1 MKIAFVSPVK
11 GQCGTTTVSL
21 LAAAY
26 MATKYERKTC
36 FMQVGDDKLD
46 SVSKYLGLH
55 DDYADPTRSLSQVQA
70 LLEHEAINNE
80 DLINYAIP
88 VSPHLDFFHLSSKV
102 TGREKLVNHIVQYA
116 PYDYTFLDLCSSVG
130 TPSVKTALA
139 AVELVVFV
147 LPQNSTVLDGF
158 KTFSQT
164 PQFEDKTFVIA
175 LNNFSS
181 AVGPSPK
188 LIRRHKLP
196 EKQVYL
202 IHRNPQIQEY
212 MNSGRALDI
221 VFRLLE
227 RDAMIADIHKDLSRL
242 CDVLKY
248 HNADLEGL

>member
-11 GQCGTTTVSL
+11 GQCGNTTVSL
-21 LAAAY
+21 LAAAF
-26 MATKYERKTC
+26 MATKYDRKTC

-46 SVSKYLGLH
+46 SVSKYLGLQ
-55 DDYADPTRSLSQVQA
+55 DDYADPTRSLSQVQT
-70 LLEHEAINNE
+70 LLEYEAISNE
-80 DLINYAIP
+80 DLKNYAVP
-88 VSPHLDFFHLSSKV
+88 VSPRLDFFHLSSKV
-102 TGREKLVNHIVQYA
+102 TGREKLVNHIVQNA
-116 PYDYTFLDLCSSVG
+116 PYDYIFLDLCSSVG
-130 TPSVKTALA
+130 VPSVKTALA
-139 AVELVVFV
+139 AVEMVVFV
-147 LPQNSTVLDGF
+147 LPQNAAVLDGF
-158 KTFSQT
+158 ETFSQM

-212 MNSGRALDI
+212 MNDGKALDI